1 MRRDHRARSSTPRLD
16 PRLTMARC
24 AIDNPFRRFCMAN
37 KIETLARNMR
47 LADNTREYIERKAA
61 KLERYLQDIDE
72 IRVEVSHVK
81 AARNANDRQVAQI
94 TLRGKG
100 FILRTEERADDLH
113 AAFDTALD
121 KMQRQIE
128 RYKGRHY
135 RGRGDG
141 RSAAEVVEEE
151 WPVDETGE
159 LLPLIARRKKFVLI
173 PMTEDEAVEQMR
185 LLGHDNFFVFFNA
198 EQNSIQVLYRR
209 RNGTYGLIE
218 PVLG

>member
-1 MRRDHRARSSTPRLD
+1 
-16 PRLTMARC
+16 
-24 AIDNPFRRFCMAN
+24 MAN
-37 KIETLARNMR
+37 KLETLARNMR
-47 LADNTREYIERKAA
+47 LTDNTREYVEKKAA
-61 KLERYLQDIDE
+61 KLERYLQEIDE
-72 IRVEVSHVK
+72 IRVELSHVT
-81 AARNANDRQVAQI
+81 ARSATDRQVAQI
-94 TLRGKG
+94 TVRGKG
-100 FILRTEERADDLH
+100 FILRTEERADDVH

-128 RYKGRHY
+128 RYKGKHY

-141 RSAAEVVEEE
+141 RSAAEVVEGEE

-159 LLPLIARRKKFVLI
+159 LLPLIARRKKFELV

-218 PVLG
+218 PVVG

>member
-1 MRRDHRARSSTPRLD
+1 MT
-16 PRLTMARC
+16 
-24 AIDNPFRRFCMAN
+24 N
-37 KIETLARNMR
+37 KIETVARNMR
-47 LADNTREYIERKAA
+47 LTDNTREYVEKKAA
-61 KLERYLQDIDE
+61 KLERYLQEIDE
-72 IRVEVSHVK
+72 IRIELSHVK
-81 AARNANDRQVAQI
+81 TARSANDRQVAQI

-100 FILRTEERADDLH
+100 FILRTEERADDVRT
-113 AAFDTALD
+113 AFDTALD

-128 RYKGRHY
+128 RYKGKHY

-159 LLPLIARRKKFVLI
+159 LLPLIAKRKKFELV
-173 PMTEDEAVEQMR
+173 PMTEEEAVEQMK

-198 EQNSIQVLYRR
+198 EQNAIQVLYRR

-218 PVLG
+218 PVVG